1 MKKRKFLAAALI
13 MLAVF
18 VIWTIAV
25 ARIDVQPIGPM
36 ESQVGFAAL
45 NGFFHGWTGVCWPLY
60 ILTDWLSLVPA
71 CAGLAFAML
80 GLVQWISRRSL
91 RKVDRSLLALGGFYV
106 LVGVAYLFFEQYPI
120 NFRPV
125 LIDGMLEASYPSST
139 TLLVLTL
146 MPTAALQ
153 LRTRLKNP
161 SLQRAATIVMGVF
174 TALMVIARLLSG
186 VHWLTDIIGGMLLST
201 SLVLLYQTIA

>member
-1 MKKRKFLAAALI
+1 MKKRKFLAATLT
-13 MLAVF
+13 MLAAF

-25 ARIDVQPIGPM
+25 VRIDVQPIGPM

-45 NGFFHGWTGVCWPLY
+45 NGFFHGWTGVHWPLY

-80 GLVQWISRRSL
+80 GLVQWISRKSL

-106 LVGVAYLFFEQYPI
+106 LVGAAYLFFEQYPI

-161 SLQRAATIVMGVF
+161 SLQRTATITIVTF
-174 TALMVIARLLSG
+174 STFMVAARLLSG